1 MSDKSIN
8 VLAPQDLN
16 LSWPSQR
23 WGKLY
28 GSAVGLA
35 LAEAALALEAP
46 LLAVTQSARDAERLT
61 AELRFYLRGRDLP
74 VLSLPD
80 WETLPYD
87 LFSPHQ
93 DIISERLAT
102 LAALPSLKRGIVVVA
117 AATLMQRL
125 APPAFVVG
133 GTLMLKVGANLD
145 PDGLRQQLSSA
156 GYASVTQVME

>member
-1 MSDKSIN
+1 MPDKNSS

-16 LSWPSQR
+16 LSRSSQL

-35 LAEAALALEAP
+35 LAEAALRMEAP

-61 AELRFYLRGRDLP
+61 AELRFYLGARELP

-102 LAALPSLKRGIVVVA
+102 LAALPGLKRGIVVVA

-125 APPAFVVG
+125 APPAYVAG
-133 GTLMLKVGANLD
+133 GTLNLKVGARLD
-145 PDGLRQQLSSA
+145 PDGLRSQFSSA
-156 GYASVTQVME
+156 GYASV